1 MTIKKMEEKNNQTK
15 KELTLEDLAAMM
27 TTGFKE
33 SRESTKKLID
43 EKIEWLGRTT
53 QESFLSVEGRLDGVE
68 KRLDG
73 VEKRLDGVEIDIKEI
88 KKDTETIKAN
98 LNKKVDVVIHNELVY
113 RVEKTEEK
121 LGLKPKLKF
130 A

>member
-1 MTIKKMEEKNNQTK
+1 MNEEKQTK

-33 SRESTKKLID
+33 SREHTKKLINDKID
-43 EKIEWLGRTT
+43 ELARIT
-53 QESFLSVEGRLDGVE
+53 QGNFLSVEGRLSGVE
-68 KRLDG
+68 GRLSG
-73 VEKRLDGVEIDIKEI
+73 VEGRLGKIETDVAEI
-88 KKDTETIKAN
+88 KTNTENTKAEV
-98 LNKKVDVVIHNELVY
+98 NKKVDVVIHNELVY

>member
-1 MTIKKMEEKNNQTK
+1 MNEEKQTK

-33 SRESTKKLID
+33 SREHTKKLINDKID
-43 EKIEWLGRTT
+43 ELARIT
-53 QESFLSVEGRLDGVE
+53 QGNFLSVEGRLSGVE
-68 KRLDG
+68 GRLGKIETD
-73 VEKRLDGVEIDIKEI
+73 VAEI
-88 KKDTETIKAN
+88 KTNTENTKAEV
-98 LNKKVDVVIHNELVY
+98 NKKVDVVIHNELVY